1 MFKILTFAFLL
12 TSLLGNCQEI
22 NAITLEDIWQNGSFK
37 AKGLQSMKWISNGNS
52 YTSLVYN
59 AVTHYNDIIK
69 YDIVDGKM
77 LDTLLKGE
85 RVRSD
90 SEILAIEDYEFN
102 EYKQQVLIAT
112 NTEKIYRYSYKAVY
126 YLYDFRTLKLSVLAG
141 GSKISDVTF
150 SPDGQKIAYT
160 KDNNLYYTDLNKS
173 IEIAVTHSG
182 EKNKIINGHGDW
194 VYEEE
199 YEVSKA
205 FYWSPSS
212 DKLAFCVFDETE
224 VKEYE
229 MQTWGSQLY
238 PSLFKYKYPKA
249 GEKNAKVGVHVYDLI
264 NGKEITLAINSDTNG
279 YIPRA
284 GWTSNNDIVYIVR
297 QNRLQNA
304 IELIHFNYST
314 NSYVNVLQDFD
325 SAYVEINQEY
335 FHLKDQSNIIF
346 LSERDRYRH
355 IYKYDFTKK
364 NMVQLTKGNWEVDK
378 LLGIDEE
385 NKLIFYTST
394 KNGFGERQVFSI
406 NFEGKKERLVIAE
419 FGNNDAQISPN
430 YKFLLNK
437 NSTIQ
442 SPFSYAVYNT
452 NGKKIRQIENNQLL
466 KDKIQKFKP
475 SPIEFIKV
483 DKFVKLPLHAWI
495 IKPADFD
502 STKKY
507 PVLMYVYGGPGHQT
521 VLNTWMG
528 PNYYWF
534 QLLAQKG
541 YVIVS
546 VDGRGTGGR
555 GADFKKVT
563 YNQLGRLENEDVV
576 ATAQFLGTL
585 SFVDSK
591 RIGIFGWSFGGY
603 LSSLAITLGSDYF
616 KLAVAV
622 APVTNWR
629 FYDTIY
635 TERFLKTPQENPKGY
650 DDNSPINHA
659 DKLKGNYLIVHGSG
673 DDNVHVQHTLMMQN
687 ALIAKKKKFVSMIY
701 PDRDHGIYGGNT
713 RLHLYQLMTDFIL
726 ENL

>member
-1 MFKILTFAFLL
+1 
-12 TSLLGNCQEI
+12 
-22 NAITLEDIWQNGSFK
+22 
-37 AKGLQSMKWISNGNS
+37 
-52 YTSLVYN
+52 
-59 AVTHYNDIIK
+59 
-69 YDIVDGKM
+69 
-77 LDTLLKGE
+77 
-85 RVRSD
+85 
-90 SEILAIEDYEFN
+90 
-102 EYKQQVLIAT
+102 
-112 NTEKIYRYSYKAVY
+112 
-126 YLYDFRTLKLSVLAG
+126 
-141 GSKISDVTF
+141 
-150 SPDGQKIAYT
+150 
-160 KDNNLYYTDLNKS
+160 
-173 IEIAVTHSG
+173 
-182 EKNKIINGHGDW
+182 
-194 VYEEE
+194 
-199 YEVSKA
+199 
-205 FYWSPSS
+205 
-212 DKLAFCVFDETE
+212 
-224 VKEYE
+224 
-229 MQTWGSQLY
+229 
-238 PSLFKYKYPKA
+238 
-249 GEKNAKVGVHVYDLI
+249 
-264 NGKEITLAINSDTNG
+264 
-279 YIPRA
+279 
-284 GWTSNNDIVYIVR
+284 
-297 QNRLQNA
+297 
-304 IELIHFNYST
+304 
-314 NSYVNVLQDFD
+314 
-325 SAYVEINQEY
+325 
-335 FHLKDQSNIIF
+335 
-346 LSERDRYRH
+346 
-355 IYKYDFTKK
+355 
-364 NMVQLTKGNWEVDK
+364 MVQLTKGNWEVDK